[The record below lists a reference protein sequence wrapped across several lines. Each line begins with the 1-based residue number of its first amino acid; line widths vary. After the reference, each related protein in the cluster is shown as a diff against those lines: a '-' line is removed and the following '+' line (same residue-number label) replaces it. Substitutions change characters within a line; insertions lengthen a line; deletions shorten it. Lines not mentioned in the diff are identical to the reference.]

1 MRLRETVLSITGYW
15 LLSGHL
21 AAATLCGQEV
31 RTGPEI
37 EIRFPVSKYYQD
49 IAAWAGNPRPQT
61 GRAVLTFPPGFDP
74 SRPWPIFIVTA
85 STTTD
90 RVSPDDVFAYH
101 PCADKEGWVVLATD
115 ATIKPKHDSTPWR
128 LAMLGAGLEAIRK
141 EWPQT
146 KDWPVAL
153 GGFCGGGRRSGLIA
167 AMFAKAHAVNLCGLY
182 FTGMDKDVLSDAY
195 QTYRPD
201 PSFLHTPIWMSA
213 GDNDII
219 ATGYR
224 EGNVAA
230 SIKRSGFDRVRLE
243 YFMGKHGVKRAEVR
257 LAMRWFRQLGG
268 F

>member
-1 MRLRETVLSITGYW
+1 MKPSRFVACVASSF
-15 LLSGHL
+15 LLAGRIG
-21 AAATLCGQEV
+21 AVTLCGQEI

-37 EIRFPVSKYYQD
+37 EIRFPVDKHYQD
-49 IAAWAGNPRPQT
+49 VAAWAGNPRPQT

-90 RVSPDDVFAYH
+90 RVSPDDVYAYH
-101 PCADKEGWVVLATD
+101 PCADKEGWMVLATD

-128 LAMLGAGLEAIRK
+128 LSMLCAGLEAIRK
-141 EWPQT
+141 EWPQS
-146 KDWPVAL
+146 KDWPVAMA
-153 GGFCGGGRRSGLIA
+153 GFCGGGRRSGLEA
-167 AMFAKAHAVNLCGLY
+167 AMFARSHAVNLVGLY

-195 QTYRPD
+195 HTYQPGAA
-201 PSFLHTPIWMSA
+201 FLHTPIWMSA

-230 SIKRSGFDRVRLE
+230 SIRRTGFDRVRLE

-257 LAMRWFRQLGG
+257 LAMRWFRELGR